1 MKAVFKIQN
10 LKCRGCAN
18 TIIKKLNLLE
28 NISEVKVDTNAQTV
42 FFLYA
47 GEADLETAKSALQ
60 RLGYP
65 VEGEMNSLTQKA
77 KSYVSCL
84 TGRLNN

>member
-10 LKCRGCAN
+10 LKRRGCAG
-18 TIIKKLNLLE
+18 TIVKKLNLLE
-28 NISEVKVDTNAQTV
+28 NISEVKVDANAQTV

-47 GEADLETAKSALQ
+47 GEADLETAKSVLQ

-65 VEGEMNSLTQKA
+65 VEGEMNSLMQKT
-77 KSYVSCL
+77 KSYVSCV